1 MKLLSREEVLKIVSC
16 LVSENK
22 TLRDLWV
29 EDNLDGEIS
38 YIVKLSRWL
47 FSDYSDSSFKYIVCM
62 CYASS
67 YFVEGEL
74 TCLPCKR
81 GYISSIFAADE
92 VRQIINRFVSFPQKG
107 FVVFKRV
114 DDSYVEIPFEVK
126 CGKGRCFHY
135 SFEKGSTAFV
145 KVDDEE
151 YKCSFK
157 PYNKENG
164 IQKEIEKI

>member
-16 LVSENK
+16 LVSENQA
-22 TLRDLWV
+22 LRDLWV
-29 EDNLDGEIS
+29 EDNLESEIAYKS
-38 YIVKLSRWL
+38 E
-47 FSDYSDSSFKYIVCM
+47 DYSDSSFKYIVCM
-62 CYASS
+62 CYAST

-81 GYISSIFAADE
+81 GYISTIFAADE

-126 CGKGRCFHY
+126 CDKGRCFHY
-135 SFEKGSTAFV
+135 SFEKGSTVFV
-145 KVDDEE
+145 KVDGEE

-157 PYNKENG
+157 PYDKENG